1 MGARLTKAVGI
12 HWLSIICDSILYC
25 QHSNRFNV
33 CVIPSFTSSI
43 LIKIESRTFKIFSL
57 KCLPKKQFKHV
68 LWDTE
73 MAKERRGEGG
83 NETTDI
89 LVV

>member
-1 MGARLTKAVGI
+1 MLVLLRQWVFIGYRSYVIVYCIVNILTI
-12 HWLSIICDSILYC
+12 
-25 QHSNRFNV
+25 FNV

-73 MAKERRGEGG
+73 MAKGRRGEGG